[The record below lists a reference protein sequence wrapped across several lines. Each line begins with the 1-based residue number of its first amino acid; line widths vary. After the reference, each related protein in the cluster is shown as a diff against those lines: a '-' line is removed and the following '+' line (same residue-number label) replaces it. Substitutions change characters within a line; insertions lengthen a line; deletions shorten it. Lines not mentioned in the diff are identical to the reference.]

1 MNKLTL
7 RMLPALLLAV
17 FSGAASAAAFQL
29 WEQNAS
35 GLGTAYAGSAAVAD
49 NASTIFYNPAGMSEL
64 AGYQVSV
71 GDVVSFYADIV
82 RVGTTSI
89 TVRVEVYAERNYAAP
104 IIVRVTEAELT
115 YVAIDGDGRK
125 RQIPPEN

>member
-1 MNKLTL
+1 M
-7 RMLPALLLAV
+7 
-17 FSGAASAAAFQL
+17 
-29 WEQNAS
+29 
-35 GLGTAYAGSAAVAD
+35 
-49 NASTIFYNPAGMSEL
+49 
-64 AGYQVSV
+64 SV